1 MDALIIGVMLGGVYA
16 LACVGFVIIYS
27 STKVLNFA
35 YGEMIMLGAYLT
47 FLFLDQIGGIPAP
60 IAILLTIISMVAF
73 SFIVERIILRQLIG
87 RSTIFNT
94 IMVTIGLAM
103 VMRGVVRIIWTSE
116 NRVMSPIVPLSP
128 IVLGPFSITPIY
140 LFGLSLLIIILGGLT
155 IFLKKAIAGVAMR
168 AVSNDEMGA
177 YSIGINIPRML
188 VLAWGLAGVTAAF
201 AGIVQA
207 NLGLLSL
214 GLKDI
219 LVVVFAA
226 VVLGG
231 LESIKGAVIGGMVI
245 GLVTSFSAA
254 YLDSF
259 TGWPISFIMPMVVLV
274 ILILVRPYGL
284 WGVEVI
290 ERL

>member
-1 MDALIIGVMLGGVYA
+1 
-16 LACVGFVIIYS
+16 
-27 STKVLNFA
+27 
-35 YGEMIMLGAYLT
+35 
-47 FLFLDQIGGIPAP
+47 
-60 IAILLTIISMVAF
+60 
-73 SFIVERIILRQLIG
+73 
-87 RSTIFNT
+87 
-94 IMVTIGLAM
+94 
-103 VMRGVVRIIWTSE
+103 
-116 NRVMSPIVPLSP
+116 
-128 IVLGPFSITPIY
+128 
-140 LFGLSLLIIILGGLT
+140 
-155 IFLKKAIAGVAMR
+155 
-168 AVSNDEMGA
+168 
-177 YSIGINIPRML
+177 
-188 VLAWGLAGVTAAF
+188 
-201 AGIVQA
+201 
-207 NLGLLSL
+207 LGLLSL
-214 GLKDI
+214 GLKDL